1 VILLQRNRK
10 RIAMI
15 VAIFLAAML
24 ILPILIAGL
33 SGLAPEAQGSIT
45 QKDINDRKKEL
56 EALRANR
63 QKTQAQ
69 IKELKGLQADVVQR
83 KMLYDEQ
90 IANVELDMELTAEL
104 IAQLNA
110 DIYERQQE
118 LEEAKAR
125 ENELQELYIQRV
137 RAMESM
143 GEISYLSILLQAES
157 LTDFL
162 TRWDA
167 MREIMARDQKLAED
181 LLESRLAIEET
192 ITRLEEDK
200 KVQNEHK
207 RELSQSQRELA
218 ELSAE
223 TDAMMVEY
231 LAGMAKA
238 EAQLKDEEA
247 RIAKAQKEIEDME
260 AEWKK
265 IQEELRKKNNK
276 FVGGEYMWPVP
287 GHTNISS
294 GHGMRKHPVYKVNK
308 HHTGIDIPAPKGT
321 NIVAANRGEIILM
334 TRSGGYGNYVVID
347 HGGGQ
352 ATLYAHLS
360 GFAKVKVGQQV
371 RAGDVIGYIGSTGVS
386 TGNHLHFEIRKNGTD
401 VDPVPLLTGK

>member
-1 VILLQRNRK
+1 MQRNRK